1 MARYREYNQR
11 QMFLAPV
18 QPEVVLKNNG
28 LANEI
33 NRFVEECVPIER
45 FSAKAENEESGA
57 EAIHPRLMLKIIFY
71 SYASGV
77 TTSRGMEKR
86 LAEDVIY
93 QVLAANETM
102 DHSTI
107 CNFMNRY
114 GVEITKVF
122 EDLGYL
128 LWKMGFI
135 DLEFVAVDGTKIE
148 ANASRERAA
157 SVQEYRSLQNELTGR
172 IEGWLKKVQQ
182 DSLMEAEEKSLEKM
196 RKKREKIHQ
205 VLEEIKSHK
214 IDAEET
220 TPIHLSDP
228 DARVMRDKN
237 RTYIGYNAQ
246 AAVDGKN
253 DFIVAHNVFHQ
264 AADNPLF
271 QTMIESVKQ
280 TTGNDLKE
288 TEIAADAGYFS
299 SENLVYAQRQDLN
312 IFLPEGQGEGGKK
325 EVSTEGITSRDCHLE
340 IQDSIRRL
348 TCPGNQ
354 VMETT
359 KALHHGKGK
368 LYYVFSPERNT
379 CENCSLREKCYGN
392 TKRKVF
398 KVKKEYFDAL
408 LLRKEMTQKLSSL
421 VGKSR
426 MLDRASTI
434 EHVFGFINDA
444 LSFRRFFHRGLD
456 KVRLIWSILCTAY
469 NLRRLAA
476 LNC

>member
-1 MARYREYNQR
+1 M
-11 QMFLAPV
+11 
-18 QPEVVLKNNG
+18 KNNG

-57 EAIHPRLMLKIIFY
+57 EAIHPRLILKIIFY

-77 TTSRGMEKR
+77 TTSRAMEKR
-86 LAEDVIY
+86 LMEDVVY

-114 GVEITKVF
+114 RSEIIKVF

-128 LWKMGFI
+128 LWKMGYI

-148 ANASRERAA
+148 ANTSRERAA
-157 SVQEYRSLQNELTGR
+157 SVQEYRLLESELTHR
-172 IEGWLKKVQQ
+172 IEDWLKKAEQY
-182 DSLMEAEEKSLEKM
+182 SLMEGEKKNLE
-196 RKKREKIHQ
+196 RITKKRQKIHQ

-220 TPIHLSDP
+220 TRIHLSDP
-228 DARVMRDKN
+228 DARLMKDKD

-253 DFIVAHNVFHQ
+253 DFIVGHNIFQQ

-271 QTMIESVKQ
+271 QPMIESVKQ
-280 TTGNDLKE
+280 NSGKDLKE

-299 SENLVYAQRQDLN
+299 SENLAYAQRQDLN
-312 IFLPEGQGEGGKK
+312 IYLPEGQAEGGKK
-325 EVSTEGITSRDCHLE
+325 EIITEGITSRDCHLE

-354 VMETT
+354 IMETT
-359 KALHHGKGK
+359 KVTHHGKGK
-368 LYYVFSPERNT
+368 MYYVFSPDRNK
-379 CENCSLREKCYGN
+379 CDPCSLREKCYGN
-392 TKRKVF
+392 IKRKIF

-408 LLRKEMTQKLSSL
+408 LLRKAMAQKLSSAD
-421 VGKSR
+421 GKAR
-426 MLDRASTI
+426 MLERASTI
-434 EHVFGFINDA
+434 EHVFGFIKDA

-456 KVRLIWSILCTAY
+456 KVRLVWSILCTAY
-469 NLRRLAA
+469 NLRRLAV
-476 LNC
+476 LNS